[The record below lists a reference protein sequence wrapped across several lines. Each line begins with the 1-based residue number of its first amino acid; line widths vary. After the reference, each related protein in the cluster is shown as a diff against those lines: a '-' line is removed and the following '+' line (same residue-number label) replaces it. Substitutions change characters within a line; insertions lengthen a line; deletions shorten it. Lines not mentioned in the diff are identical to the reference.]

1 MSKSFVL
8 KVYFYFI
15 FVSRNYVC
23 AHNWHPSFT
32 VGCQPKE
39 PGLTSGIQRSKTA
52 HVSSPPRSSWSLLS
66 ASWGKCC
73 RGLLGAPGPGRNC
86 AGRKTNMLTQK
97 WQKSL
102 ASSARQKE
110 GTIAPWSCDWPEPDE
125 NLKYPDTL
133 GKSTHLCINLHK
145 SASLPTQA
153 APRKNVKNDKDLKTS
168 TRQAAW
174 WEKKKSLQSG
184 LWIERGNICG
194 ELTFFYSCSHL
205 VFLYIYNPDR
215 RSAQFSNF
223 VKFWRVVVFPNI
235 SQRFDSISGMW
246 SMTLVWNQR
255 TTLENEGGGK
265 KKNFSRRS
273 HRCASI
279 NKLSGQ

>member
-23 AHNWHPSFT
+23 AHNWHPPSLII

-174 WEKKKSLQSG
+174 WEKKSLSS
-184 LWIERGNICG
+184 LDCG
-194 ELTFFYSCSHL
+194 
-205 VFLYIYNPDR
+205 
-215 RSAQFSNF
+215 
-223 VKFWRVVVFPNI
+223 
-235 SQRFDSISGMW
+235 
-246 SMTLVWNQR
+246 
-255 TTLENEGGGK
+255 
-265 KKNFSRRS
+265 
-273 HRCASI
+273 
-279 NKLSGQ
+279 